1 MTKAELIDRIAR
13 SRDLPPDT
21 TKKCIAEILD
31 ITFDELAAYFKRAR
45 ITRTQSPRFTF
56 PGFGTFT
63 KKRRS
68 ARRGVNPRTLEPI
81 EIEASYTL
89 DFKPGS
95 DLRAAMNP
103 QRGSTAKAGT
113 GRKKTKK
120 KSRRG
125 AKTATGGPRE
135 GSRGRRKTTK
145 RGKAKRRLLES
156 RAAGGLR
163 TVDGRTLT
171 PRDEDAELDA
181 LIDDE
186 CLFEEHG
193 DELPEAPLQRVRA
206 RGQSTT
212 RRRTG

>member
-1 MTKAELIDRIAR
+1 MTKAELIERIAR

-21 TKKCIAEILD
+21 TKKCVAEILD
-31 ITFDELAAYFKRAR
+31 VAFDELAAYFKRAR
-45 ITRTQSPRFTF
+45 ITRTQNPRFTF

-63 KKRRS
+63 KKKRS

-103 QRGSTAKAGT
+103 QRGATTKAGT
-113 GRKKTKK
+113 GRKKTAG
-120 KSRRG
+120 KSRRR
-125 AKTATGGPRE
+125 AKTAASGPRE
-135 GSRGRRKTTK
+135 GSRGRGKKTK
-145 RGKAKRRLLES
+145 RGKAKRRPRKS
-156 RAAGGLR
+156 KGGGALR
-163 TVDGRTLT
+163 TVDGRKLT

-181 LIDDE
+181 LFDDD

-193 DELPEAPLQRVRA
+193 EELPEAPLQRVRS
-206 RGQSTT
+206 RSQGTT

>member
-1 MTKAELIDRIAR
+1 MTKAELIERIAR

-31 ITFDELAAYFKRAR
+31 IAFDELAAYFKRAR

-103 QRGSTAKAGT
+103 QRGATVKAGA
-113 GRKKTKK
+113 RKKKTAQKG
-120 KSRRG
+120 RG
-125 AKTATGGPRE
+125 RAKTAAGGPRD
-135 GSRGRRKTTK
+135 GSRGRRKKTK
-145 RGKAKRRLLES
+145 RGKAKRRLLEPGG
-156 RAAGGLR
+156 AGAVR
-163 TVDGRTLT
+163 TVDGRKLT

-181 LIDDE
+181 LFDDD

-193 DELPEAPLQRVRA
+193 DELPEAPLQRVRP